1 MKKTIKSSLLLIV
14 MAVILFALTG
24 CANSKLVATKSNSE
38 SGMKYEEKIEIT
50 FKNKLANKFK
60 MTMEFE
66 DESTAKMLAEY
77 LKDEEGFKQ
86 DGKKIIYEMNVEE
99 YAKQEGVKKEEL
111 TRDYLKKELEK
122 DGYKVK

>member
-24 CANSKLVATKSNSE
+24 CANSKLVATKSNDE
-38 SGMKYEEKIEIT
+38 AGMKYEEKIEVT
-50 FKNKLANKFK
+50 FKNKLAKKFK

-66 DESTAKMLAEY
+66 DESTAKLLGEY
-77 LKDEEGFKQ
+77 LKNEEGFKQ
-86 DGKKIIYEMNVEE
+86 DGKKIIYEMDVEE
-99 YAKQEGVKKEEL
+99 YAKQNDVKKEEL

-122 DGYKVK
+122 EGYKVK

>member
-38 SGMKYEEKIEIT
+38 GGMKYEEKIEIT

-66 DESTAKMLAEY
+66 DESTAKMLGEY

>member
-24 CANSKLVATKSNSE
+24 CANSKLVATKSNNE
-38 SGMKYEEKIEIT
+38 AGMKYEEKIEVT
-50 FKNKLANKFK
+50 FKNKLAKKFK

-66 DESTAKMLAEY
+66 DESTAKLLGEY
-77 LKDEEGFKQ
+77 LKNEEGFKQ
-86 DGKKIIYEMNVEE
+86 DG
-99 YAKQEGVKKEEL
+99 KKEEL

-122 DGYKVK
+122 EGYKVK

>member
-14 MAVILFALTG
+14 MGVILFALTG
-24 CANSKLVATKSNSE
+24 CANSKLVATKSHEE
-38 SGMKYEEKIEIT
+38 SGMKYEEEIEIS
-50 FKNKLANKFK
+50 FKNKLANKIK

-66 DESTAKMLAEY
+66 DESTAKLLAEY

-86 DGKKIIYEMNVEE
+86 DGKKIIYEMDVEK
-99 YAKQEGVKKEEL
+99 YAKQEGVEKKEL

>member
-24 CANSKLVATKSNSE
+24 CANSKLVATKSNNE
-38 SGMKYEEKIEIT
+38 AGMKYEEKIEVT
-50 FKNKLANKFK
+50 FKNKLAKKFK

-66 DESTAKMLAEY
+66 DESTAKLLGEY
-77 LKDEEGFKQ
+77 LKNEEGFKQ
-86 DGKKIIYEMNVEE
+86 DGKKIIYEMDVEE
-99 YAKQEGVKKEEL
+99 YAKQNDVKKEEL

-122 DGYKVK
+122 EGYKVK

>member
-1 MKKTIKSSLLLIV
+1 
-14 MAVILFALTG
+14 
-24 CANSKLVATKSNSE
+24 
-38 SGMKYEEKIEIT
+38 MKYEEKIEIT

-66 DESTAKMLAEY
+66 DESTAKMLGEY